1 MSPRGQ
7 GDHARPGMPT
17 PSTLPSSP
25 YDVCFVQR
33 HLKLLPSLLYFTQ
46 TGRAQLP
53 QPFSQVMRSGPLC
66 VYRAGRPLRDL
77 HTSHGLKSPEQ
88 DATAP
93 GQGSDNPKTTHFAA
107 RGTVSFCSLPA
118 SSTEAGKTQPC
129 PHSGAKHMGQ
139 QTQSKQHSSSKAPPF
154 FLILLHSSLFFN
166 VLLPCLLSFQDCSEA
181 TSMQEHLQASSAHA
195 HTHALVHCHCPRA
208 LAARGA
214 SPGPAH

>member
-25 YDVCFVQR
+25 YYVCFVQR

-66 VYRAGRPLRDL
+66 VYRAGQPLRDL

-93 GQGSDNPKTTHFAA
+93 GQGSDNPKTQRILPHGGQSHFVLCLPPPPKQGKHNHALTLGPNTWDNRHRASNTAA
-107 RGTVSFCSLPA
+107 
-118 SSTEAGKTQPC
+118 
-129 PHSGAKHMGQ
+129 AK
-139 QTQSKQHSSSKAPPF
+139 
-154 FLILLHSSLFFN
+154 L
-166 VLLPCLLSFQDCSEA
+166 LLSS
-181 TSMQEHLQASSAHA
+181 
-195 HTHALVHCHCPRA
+195 
-208 LAARGA
+208 
-214 SPGPAH
+214 